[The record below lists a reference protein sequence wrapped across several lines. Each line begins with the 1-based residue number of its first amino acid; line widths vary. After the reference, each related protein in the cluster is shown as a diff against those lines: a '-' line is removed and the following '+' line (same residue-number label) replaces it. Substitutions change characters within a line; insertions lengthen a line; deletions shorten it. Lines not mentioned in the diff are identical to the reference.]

1 MIRAVIDK
9 NAYPY
14 GECTLDGNSR
24 TVMQE
29 FYNLNI
35 MLIKSILDPLPPE
48 AKALMYKDIIRKAMV
63 EAFKDSGKQMFCGKE
78 ENDDTENADVAP

>member
-1 MIRAVIDK
+1 MIRAFIDK

-14 GECTLDGNSR
+14 GECTLDGDSR

-35 MLIKSILDPLPPE
+35 MLIKSILDPIPPG
-48 AKALMYKDIIRKAMV
+48 AKALIYKDIIRKAIV
-63 EAFKDSGKQMFCGKE
+63 DAFKDAGKEMFCEKE